1 MGSLLHE
8 LLSDTAA
15 DLPDN
20 TAVLFNNNQ
29 ITYAELDKR
38 SNRLANWLVTMGVKP
53 QDRIGIYMPRSIHSI
68 ISVFGILKAGAIYVP
83 VDPFCPESRLQ
94 YIVNKCEIAI
104 LLTCRDKLSKVS
116 GTFSKDS
123 PLQSVLIMDGLIA
136 NLEANP
142 AIKLHWWEREQKGVS
157 EAPHRAKIIDTEL
170 SYILF
175 TSGSTGNPKGVM
187 LSHRNALTFVNMA
200 CKFFKISNKDVF
212 SNISPLHFDLSV
224 FDLYVAFSA
233 GAAVAIVPE
242 SIAIFP
248 SKLAE
253 FIDHYKIT
261 VWNSVPS
268 ALALLAAFAN
278 LDRCD
283 LSSLRLILFAGEVF
297 PVKYLR
303 QLKRTIP
310 HAQFYNIYGQTEA
323 NSSTY
328 YLVDRIPDEDTS
340 LIPIGKP
347 FPDFD
352 VFALDENGRPINDQ
366 RTQGELYVRS
376 ETIAAGY
383 WKDPEQSRGKFVENP
398 LSPGSGEI
406 VYKTGDVVRMDGDG
420 NYIFLGRVD
429 HMIKSRGYRIEIGEI
444 ETILAN
450 HPEIKMAVVI
460 PIPDELIGNRL
471 AAIIVPSEG
480 SHIEKEEIVKYCS
493 RLLPKY
499 MVPEIVEFRDS
510 LPMTSSGKA
519 DRKQLGIG
527 LASKS

>member
-8 LLSDTAA
+8 LLSETAA
-15 DLPDN
+15 ALPDK
-20 TAVLFNNNQ
+20 TAVLFNNSR
-29 ITYAELDKR
+29 ITYGELDKI
-38 SNRLANWLVTMGVKP
+38 SNRLANLLMNMGVKP

-104 LLTCRDKLSKVS
+104 LLASRDKLAKVS
-116 GTFSKDS
+116 GTLSADS
-123 PLQSVLIMDGLIA
+123 PLQRVLIMDGLDEK
-136 NLEANP
+136 LEVHP
-142 AIKLHWWEREQKGVS
+142 AIKLLWWEREQKGVN
-157 EAPHRAKIIDTEL
+157 EAPQQAKINDNEL

-200 CKFFKISNKDVF
+200 CKFFKIGDTDIF

-253 FIDHYKIT
+253 FIENYKIT

-268 ALALLAAFAN
+268 ALALLATFAN
-278 LDRCD
+278 LDTCD

-303 QLKRTIP
+303 QLKRNIP
-310 HAQFYNIYGQTEA
+310 DAQFYNIYGQTEA
-323 NSSTY
+323 NSSIY

-340 LIPIGKP
+340 LIPIGKS

-352 VFALDENGRPINDQ
+352 VFALDEKGRKITDQ
-366 RTQGELYVRS
+366 RTKGELYVRS
-376 ETIAAGY
+376 ETIASGY
-383 WKDPEQSRGKFVENP
+383 WQDPEQSGEKFVENP

-406 VYKTGDVVRMDGDG
+406 VYKTGDVVQMDSNG
-420 NYIFLGRVD
+420 NYVFLGRVD

-450 HPEIKMAVVI
+450 HPQVKMAVVI
-460 PIPDELIGNRL
+460 PIPDELIGNRI
-471 AAIIVPSEG
+471 AAIIVPADG
-480 SHIEKEEIVKYCS
+480 SRLGKEEIVKHCS

-519 DRKQLGIG
+519 DRKKLGLG
-527 LASKS
+527 MTHKS